1 MIVKNNVLL
10 NKTLIRENSFHCI
23 TFCHSTTYKLFTF
36 MFQAGKKSRLANPEF
51 EEARLREINAKI
63 DEKKQQLQQPD
74 TFTNTKHIS
83 R

>member
-1 MIVKNNVLL
+1 
-10 NKTLIRENSFHCI
+10 
-23 TFCHSTTYKLFTF
+23 